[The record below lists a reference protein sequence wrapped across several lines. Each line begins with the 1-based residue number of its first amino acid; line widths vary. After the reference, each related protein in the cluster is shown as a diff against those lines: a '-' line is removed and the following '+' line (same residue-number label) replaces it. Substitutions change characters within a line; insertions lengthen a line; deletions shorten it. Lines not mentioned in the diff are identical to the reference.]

1 MPEWLLAVWNFIFR
15 GDTLAGLLTL
25 AIFSFLYKDN
35 RVYKFAEHLFVGLA
49 AGYYVAFQ
57 YRTVFQPNLIEP
69 LGRGE
74 LINLIPLVLAILL
87 FTRMLPGGQWL
98 SRWPM
103 GVMIGAYAGLQL
115 IGFLQGDL
123 IAQIQAN
130 ILSVNTGDF
139 WTNVNNFLLIVG
151 VLTTLVYFFFST
163 EHKGVVGGLSK
174 AGIYFLMISFGA
186 SYGFTVMARMS
197 LLIGRLEFLFG
208 TWLRVLPG
216 F

>member
-1 MPEWLLAVWNFIFR
+1 MPEWISNTV
-15 GDTLAGLLTL
+15 AGLLTL

-35 RVYKFAEHLFVGLA
+35 RVYKFAEHLFVGIA

-57 YRTVFQPNLIEP
+57 YRTVFQPNLWQR
-69 LGRGE
+69 LLAGDWVSVF
-74 LINLIPLVLAILL
+74 PLVLAILL
-87 FTRMLPGGQWL
+87 FARLAPKGQWL

-103 GVMIGAYAGLQL
+103 GAMIGAYAGLQL

-130 ILSVNTGDF
+130 ILSVNTGS
-139 WTNVNNFLLIVG
+139 WVTNLNNFLLIGG

-163 EHKGVVGGLSK
+163 EHTGVVGGLSK
-174 AGIYFLMISFGA
+174 VGIYFLMISFGA

-197 LLIGRLEFLFG
+197 LLIGRLDFLFG
-208 TWLRVLPG
+208 TWLKLLPG